1 MYPSSRPAK
10 TASVD
15 IISCRTPRSAQAMAT
30 FTAPL
35 AVTSQSPTTAA
46 ELSTRSGRAS
56 VIRRSTASPSRTSRG
71 RHAHSLKPGGLV
83 RDTPSTSWPKRRTA
97 EHRAEPSV
105 PVAPV
110 IRTRMASRLSMPWC
124 KSANMRRRLWIQKVS
139 VPTRAYRGP
148 MINRSLLDQAL
159 RLDEPARR
167 ELIVALQQ
175 SLGAEEV
182 APEVAAIIDHRI
194 AEADADPDDS
204 VSLDDFERQI
214 RSRRSA

>member
-1 MYPSSRPAK
+1 
-10 TASVD
+10 
-15 IISCRTPRSAQAMAT
+15 
-30 FTAPL
+30 
-35 AVTSQSPTTAA
+35 
-46 ELSTRSGRAS
+46 
-56 VIRRSTASPSRTSRG
+56 
-71 RHAHSLKPGGLV
+71 
-83 RDTPSTSWPKRRTA
+83 
-97 EHRAEPSV
+97 
-105 PVAPV
+105 
-110 IRTRMASRLSMPWC
+110 
-124 KSANMRRRLWIQKVS
+124 
-139 VPTRAYRGP
+139 

-182 APEVAAIIDHRI
+182 APEVGAIIDRRI